1 MKDFVYLYLGIW
13 FILCIVA
20 FFYSSHKKDEQEKL
34 IKIGDKVILGNDT
47 LIVTKI
53 ELFDKT
59 YLHNGAIIDT
69 NFAIENLSK

>member
-1 MKDFVYLYLGIW
+1 MKDFVYLCLGVW

-20 FFYSSHKKDEQEKL
+20 FFYSSYEKDEQEKL

>member
-1 MKDFVYLYLGIW
+1 MYILTNCLGIL
-13 FILCIVA
+13 FILCIDA
-20 FFYSSHKKDEQEKL
+20 FLSSNYEKDEQEKL

-53 ELFDKT
+53 DLFDKT

-69 NFAIENLSK
+69 NFAIECLEK

>member
-1 MKDFVYLYLGIW
+1 MKDFVYLCLGIW

-20 FFYSSHKKDEQEKL
+20 FFYSSYEKNEQEKL

>member
-1 MKDFVYLYLGIW
+1 MKDFVYLCLGIW
-13 FILCIVA
+13 FILCILA
-20 FFYSSHKKDEQEKL
+20 FFYSSYEKDEQEKL

-69 NFAIENLSK
+69 NFTIENLSK

>member
-1 MKDFVYLYLGIW
+1 MKDFVYLCLGVW
-13 FILCIVA
+13 FILCIVV
-20 FFYSSHKKDEQEKL
+20 FFYSSYEKDEQEKL
-34 IKIGDKVILGNDT
+34 IKMGDKVILGNDT

-69 NFAIENLSK
+69 NFAIENLGK

>member
-1 MKDFVYLYLGIW
+1 MKDFVYLCLGIW

-20 FFYSSHKKDEQEKL
+20 FFYSSYEKNEQEKL

-59 YLHNGAIIDT
+59 YLHNGAIIGT

>member
-1 MKDFVYLYLGIW
+1 MKDFVYLCLGIL
-13 FILCIVA
+13 FILCIDV
-20 FFYSSHKKDEQEKL
+20 FFYSKNEKDEQEKL

-69 NFAIENLSK
+69 NFAIECLEK

>member
-1 MKDFVYLYLGIW
+1 MKDFVYLCLGIW

-20 FFYSSHKKDEQEKL
+20 FFYPSYEKNEQEKL

>member
-1 MKDFVYLYLGIW
+1 MKDFVYLCLGIW

-20 FFYSSHKKDEQEKL
+20 FFYSSYVKNEQEKL

>member
-1 MKDFVYLYLGIW
+1 MKDFVYLCLGIL
-13 FILCIVA
+13 FILCINA
-20 FFYSSHKKDEQEKL
+20 FFHSKYEKDEQEKL

-69 NFAIENLSK
+69 NFAIECLEK

>member
-1 MKDFVYLYLGIW
+1 MKDFVYLCLGIL
-13 FILCIVA
+13 FILCIDV
-20 FFYSSHKKDEQEKL
+20 FFDSKYEKDEQEKL

-69 NFAIENLSK
+69 NFAIECLEK

>member
-1 MKDFVYLYLGIW
+1 MKTNDIISELW
-13 FILCIVA
+13 IVTVSDA
-20 FFYSSHKKDEQEKL
+20 RHDEMVKEVTV
-34 IKIGDKVILGNDT
+34 IGDKVILGNDT

-69 NFAIENLSK
+69 NFAIECLEK

>member
-1 MKDFVYLYLGIW
+1 MKDFVYLCLGIW
-13 FILCIVA
+13 FILCIVV
-20 FFYSSHKKDEQEKL
+20 FFYSSYEKDEQEKL

-47 LIVTKI
+47 LIVAKI

>member
-1 MKDFVYLYLGIW
+1 MRDFVYLCLGVW
-13 FILCIVA
+13 FILCIVV
-20 FFYSSHKKDEQEKL
+20 FFYFSYEKDEQEKL
-34 IKIGDKVILGNDT
+34 IKMGDKVILGNDT

-69 NFAIENLSK
+69 NFAIENLCK